1 MTKVQRCIPL
11 TVVMLCAVIAM
22 PMVFTQAVTG
32 QTDTG
37 EATIE
42 ALQTQVAEKEVT
54 IEALTGEPASKR
66 QPPVLTPTATQSDPL
81 SSSVALNV
89 GSHIQTAVW
98 SIAIQHTEEESTIQL
113 YEVFTARGVYLLVT
127 LQVDNLTDL
136 PLEFPYRDLELTDS
150 EGRTYSYQS
159 TITANLLNERYDPL
173 FEYSLPQPDLSY
185 ETVVVF
191 ELSQQS
197 TSLELFLNDPSG
209 DRANEAETAADVA
222 RRQALPSG
230 SSLQFG
236 DWEIGIERTEVQESF
251 SSIWGTHIPRG
262 EFLVLFVT
270 VINTGSEPMSFPYG
284 DIRLVDGMGR
294 WFSFIHPPTDGMAL
308 EFSDQQYWE
317 PLQPG
322 VSYHTGIVFDVPPD
336 TDGLVLVASFSEP
349 NLAVEVQKP
358 QA

>member
-1 MTKVQRCIPL
+1 MTKVQRCVPL
-11 TVVMLCAVIAM
+11 TVLMFCAVIAM
-22 PMVFTQAVTG
+22 PMVFAQAVRG
-32 QTDTG
+32 QTDPA

-42 ALQTQVAEKEVT
+42 ALQTQVAEQAAT
-54 IEALTGEPASKR
+54 IEALTGESASER
-66 QPPVLTPTATQSDPL
+66 QPTMSPPTATQSGPL
-81 SSSVALNV
+81 TSSVALNV

-98 SIAIQHTEEESTIQL
+98 SIAIQHTEEESTIEL
-113 YEVFTARGVYLLVT
+113 YEAFTAQGVYLLVT
-127 LQVDNLTDL
+127 LQVDNLTHL
-136 PLEFPYRDLELTDS
+136 PLEFPYRNLELTDS

-159 TITANLLNERYDPL
+159 TITANLLNEWYDPL
-173 FEYSLPQPDLSY
+173 FVYSLLQPDLSY

-191 ELSQQS
+191 ELSPQS
-197 TSLELFLNDPSG
+197 TSLKLSLNDPSG

-222 RRQALPSG
+222 HRQALPSG

-236 DWEIGIERTEVQESF
+236 NWEIGVERTEVQESF
-251 SSIWGTHIPRG
+251 TSIWGTHIPRG
-262 EFLVLFVT
+262 EFLVLLVT

-308 EFSDQQYWE
+308 EFTDQQYWE

-322 VSYHTGIVFDVPPD
+322 IPYQTGIVFDVPPD
-336 TDGLVLVASFSEP
+336 TDGLLLVASFSEP

-358 QA
+358 QV